1 MVIVLVQADHIGD
14 IIAYF
19 ACDTRIRVSILVS
32 MSLSKADVSSLTGIV
47 LRVLNRIHKAKKRDP
62 DDDEGD
68 SSEERD
74 DLQAAKKIL
83 SRELKAIT
91 VADICAFN
99 ETKAA
104 KAQKKSDK
112 KQKVVKDAQN
122 KASAD

>member
-14 IIAYF
+14 IIFYF
-19 ACDTRIRVSILVS
+19 GCDTCIRVS

-74 DLQAAKKIL
+74 DLRAAKKIL
-83 SRELKAIT
+83 KRELNDIT

-112 KQKVVKDAQN
+112 KQEVVKDAQN
-122 KASAD
+122 KASTD

>member
-14 IIAYF
+14 IIFYF
-19 ACDTRIRVSILVS
+19 GRDTCIRVS

-74 DLQAAKKIL
+74 DLRAAKKIL
-83 SRELKAIT
+83 KRELNDIT

-122 KASAD
+122 KASTD